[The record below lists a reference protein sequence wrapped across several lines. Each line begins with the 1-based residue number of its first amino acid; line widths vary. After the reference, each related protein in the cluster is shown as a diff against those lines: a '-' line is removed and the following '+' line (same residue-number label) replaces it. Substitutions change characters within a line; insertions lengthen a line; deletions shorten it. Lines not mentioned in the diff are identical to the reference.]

1 VKRGV
6 ALLVYRIDLSHLLD
20 QQVDYLQVRPH
31 YRQMEGTTKYLS
43 PSRIDIRVG
52 LYE

>member
-1 VKRGV
+1 VKRCV
-6 ALLVYRIDLSHLLD
+6 ALLINRVHLSHLLD

-31 YRQMEGTTKYLS
+31 YRQMEGTTEYLS
-43 PSRIDIRVG
+43 PARIDIRVS